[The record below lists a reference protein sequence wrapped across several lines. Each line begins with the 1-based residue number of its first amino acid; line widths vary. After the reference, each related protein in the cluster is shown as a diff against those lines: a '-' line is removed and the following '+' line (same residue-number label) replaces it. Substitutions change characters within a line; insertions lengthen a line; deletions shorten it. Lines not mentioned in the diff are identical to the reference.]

1 MSALSSPLDLRGA
14 VDEAHEL
21 HQGDCKGCGAPLCA
35 GTERCA
41 YCDRQTPYGARR
53 ARLDRLAAR
62 DSLLGPGLQGQRGV
76 RFNDKAY
83 LWVKEVGR

>member
-1 MSALSSPLDLRGA
+1 MSALSSPMDLRGA

-35 GTERCA
+35 GTEKCA

-53 ARLDRLAAR
+53 ARLYRLAERRA
-62 DSLLGPGLQGQRGV
+62 LLGPGLQEQQGV
-76 RFNDKAY
+76 RFNDEAY
-83 LWVKEVGR
+83 PWTNGFGR